1 MGDCNCQNKKEN
13 MNNLNQVSTPQGPRA
28 DVTIQA
34 VSTGWEAN
42 GSACGYDSGVT
53 AFTFVLD
60 NSASG
65 TATLYR
71 MFDANGIN
79 DAISGVAGAPA
90 DSGTITP
97 SVIVAST
104 VNAPIMITGFNYQ
117 TSATAGQFGQA
128 LDIVHGEI
136 NGTQKKTPNITASAK
151 RNSQFDPLL
160 LTIDQKVFVTG
171 KTAIELNVLAGEIV
185 TLTFFVHNVCNRKPC

>member
-1 MGDCNCQNKKEN
+1 
-13 MNNLNQVSTPQGPRA
+13 MNNLNQVSAQGPRA
-28 DVTIQA
+28 DVTIQK
-34 VSTGWEAN
+34 VPSGWESN
-42 GSACGYDSGVT
+42 GAACGYDAGVT
-53 AFTFVLD
+53 AFTFNLD

-65 TATLYR
+65 TDTLYR

-79 DAISGVAGAPA
+79 AAISGVAGIQA
-90 DSGTITP
+90 DSGTIDPT
-97 SVIVAST
+97 VIVAST

-117 TSATAGQFGQA
+117 TDTTATQFGQS

-171 KTAIELNVLAGEIV
+171 KTAIELTVLAGETV
-185 TLTFFVHNVCNRKPC
+185 TLTFFVQNVCNRKPC